1 MKPPQRVIWTEGLL
15 MTPQHMQQ
23 LDRFHEGRVDVRL
36 DAVES
41 ENWGVLACELD
52 MPALD
57 TGMVAVRE
65 FAGVLP
71 DGTPVAF
78 DSTTRDAPASRPV
91 EGHLAPHQAVLEVF
105 VGLARSHEARNN
117 VGASK
122 GALTRYFAATDLTHD
137 RYGEAPPQDV
147 DVACVNLRLLFGDE
161 AREDYSAVKVAEIQ
175 RAADGRL
182 VLADDYIVPCR
193 RVSASPALSRL
204 LDTLLTSMNARRTA
218 LLETVRQRGDS
229 TVEFTAADVT
239 RYLLL
244 ATINSYLP
252 VLRHIVVT
260 GDMSA
265 KATYLLLCQL
275 AGQLSTFTTDFDPND
290 VPKFVYQDLRSTFG
304 TIFSA
309 LEGLMRAT
317 LAKRYISVQLL
328 SRGDAM
334 HVGEISDDR
343 FLQCPQFLVGV
354 RSSVPEGQVPEALP
368 RVAKLASATDINSL
382 LAAATS
388 GVELQATMK
397 PPAQIPTKAGMTYFT
412 VRTDSDYWRNILVE
426 RRIAMYIPTPF
437 TPSDTH
443 IELFGIIS

>member
-1 MKPPQRVIWTEGLL
+1 M
-15 MTPQHMQQ
+15 
-23 LDRFHEGRVDVRL
+23 DVRL

-57 TGMVAVRE
+57 GGMVAVRE

-91 EGHLAPHQAVLEVF
+91 EGHLASHQAVLEVF
-105 VGLARSHEARNN
+105 VGIARSHEARNN
-117 VGASK
+117 VGVSK

-182 VLADDYIVPCR
+182 VLSDDYIVPCR

-275 AGQLSTFTTDFDPND
+275 AGQLSTFTTQFDPND
-290 VPKFVYQDLRSTFG
+290 VPRFIYRGFEVDLRDDFQCARTDSCK
-304 TIFSA
+304 
-309 LEGLMRAT
+309 AT
-317 LAKRYISVQLL
+317 LVPSATSLSQLK

-334 HVGEISDDR
+334 HIGEIGKTTGFSNAA
-343 FLQCPQFLVGV
+343 QFVLGVQLVG
-354 RSSVPEGQVPEALP
+354 RRRARFASVLP
-368 RVAKLASATDINSL
+368 RVAKLAS
-382 LAAATS
+382 
-388 GVELQATMK
+388 
-397 PPAQIPTKAGMTYFT
+397 
-412 VRTDSDYWRNILVE
+412 VE
-426 RRIAMYIPTPF
+426 RHQFACSRRRPRRASSCRPQ
-437 TPSDTH
+437 
-443 IELFGIIS
+443 